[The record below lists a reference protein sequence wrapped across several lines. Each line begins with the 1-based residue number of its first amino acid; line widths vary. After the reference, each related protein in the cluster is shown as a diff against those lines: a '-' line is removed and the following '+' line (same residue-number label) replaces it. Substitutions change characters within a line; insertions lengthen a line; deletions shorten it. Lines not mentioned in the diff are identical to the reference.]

1 MRGSAGSA
9 SCSPSGWL
17 WLEIILDRHTHRYL
31 GARHMGAQ
39 LALAVV
45 DAPCQRPGE
54 TTVCASYLETTWV
67 TG

>member
-1 MRGSAGSA
+1 MTRDHFLPDM
-9 SCSPSGWL
+9 PSGKGTRFRTGQVL
-17 WLEIILDRHTHRYL
+17 VFR
-31 GARHMGAQ
+31 AQ

-54 TTVCASYLETTWV
+54 TTTCASYVETTWG